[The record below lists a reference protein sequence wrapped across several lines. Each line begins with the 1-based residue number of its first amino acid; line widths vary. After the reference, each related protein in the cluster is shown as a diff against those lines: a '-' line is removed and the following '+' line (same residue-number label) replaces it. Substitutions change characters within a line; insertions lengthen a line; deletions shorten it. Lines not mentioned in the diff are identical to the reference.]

1 MSRIVLGTQTHST
14 PESLDRSQLSV
25 PAPAVSWRGTE
36 SEMLFPSHTR
46 SCVQVDRGLR
56 VLFIRN
62 MLAEKTT
69 GLCKRL
75 SLPSKFVRIAPVPI
89 AAKPLGSGPLGPGS
103 AGLLVGQKFP
113 KNPAAELIKMHRC
126 TFPGCS
132 KMYTKSSHL
141 KAHLRRHTG
150 EKPFACTW
158 PGCGWRFSRSDELS
172 RHRRSHSG
180 VKPYQCPE
188 VFVTPRLW
196 FTGANQIT
204 CPSALSGKQSDD
216 SHPSDHPMTQATP
229 TL

>member
-1 MSRIVLGTQTHST
+1 MAQLLVSIQGQTFTLVPQVL
-14 PESLDRSQLSV
+14 
-25 PAPAVSWRGTE
+25 
-36 SEMLFPSHTR
+36 PS
-46 SCVQVDRGLR
+46 SS
-56 VLFIRN
+56 
-62 MLAEKTT
+62 
-69 GLCKRL
+69 L

-158 PGCGWRFSRSDELS
+158 PGCGWRSVWQ
-172 RHRRSHSG
+172 RRPGIAQGLRASAPG
-180 VKPYQCPE
+180 VCGQDCVLCPWIRLLRAGRGWAGPE
-188 VFVTPRLW
+188 VPLCLLVLESSFMVTR
-196 FTGANQIT
+196 
-204 CPSALSGKQSDD
+204 
-216 SHPSDHPMTQATP
+216 
-229 TL
+229 